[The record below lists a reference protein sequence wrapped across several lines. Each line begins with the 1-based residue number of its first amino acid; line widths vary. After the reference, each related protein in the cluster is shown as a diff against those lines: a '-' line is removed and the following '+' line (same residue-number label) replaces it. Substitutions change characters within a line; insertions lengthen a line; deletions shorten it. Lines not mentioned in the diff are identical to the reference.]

1 MSASI
6 MYRKIFTDIEE
17 NFNTN
22 NNNINIIYNI
32 PLFLLILSNWDIYIP
47 NIYKVKRISKIFFG
61 INFASAK

>member
-22 NNNINIIYNI
+22 NNKINIIYNI
-32 PLFLLILSNWDIYIP
+32 PLFLTFLLNWDIHIP
-47 NIYKVKRISKIFFG
+47 NSFKGKTIITNLFWD
-61 INFASAK
+61 